1 MKKIILLS
9 VIFKLENMR
18 DNAIADIR
26 KYESDIKVR
35 TKNFAVRIVKLTN
48 ELKTKNIDYPL
59 RDQFLRSG
67 TSVGAN
73 VREAKASSSK
83 KELIR
88 FYEIALRS
96 ANETDYWMDVIEEG
110 CNLNIDL
117 LKTDKMELQE
127 ISKVLASIIINLKK

>member
-1 MKKIILLS
+1 LKY
-9 VIFKLENMR
+9 EN
-18 DNAIADIR
+18 DIR
-26 KYESDIKVR
+26 IR
-35 TKNFAVRIVKLTN
+35 TKRFAVRVVKLTN

-96 ANETDYWMDVIEEG
+96 ANETDYWMEVIEEG
-110 CNLNIDL
+110 CDLNTKL
-117 LKTDKMELQE
+117 MESDKKELQE
-127 ISKVLASIIINLKK
+127 ISKVLASIIINLKR

>member
-1 MKKIILLS
+1 
-9 VIFKLENMR
+9 VQYEN
-18 DNAIADIR
+18 
-26 KYESDIKVR
+26 DIKIR
-35 TKNFAVRIVKLTN
+35 TKNFAVRVVKITS
-48 ELKTKNIDYPL
+48 ELKSKNIDYSL

-73 VREAKASSSK
+73 VREAKASSSR

-110 CNLNIDL
+110 CELSVDIMKN
-117 LKTDKMELQE
+117 DKKELEE
-127 ISKVLASIIINLKK
+127 ISKVLGSIIMKLKIS

>member
-1 MKKIILLS
+1 MEY
-9 VIFKLENMR
+9 EN
-18 DNAIADIR
+18 DIR
-26 KYESDIKVR
+26 IR
-35 TKNFAVRIVKLTN
+35 TKSFAVRVVKLTN

-96 ANETDYWMDVIEEG
+96 ANETNYWMEVIEEG
-110 CNLNIDL
+110 CGLSNDL
-117 LKTDKMELQE
+117 MENDKKELQE
-127 ISKVLASIIINLKK
+127 ISKVLATIIINLKK

>member
-1 MKKIILLS
+1 M
-9 VIFKLENMR
+9 
-18 DNAIADIR
+18 
-26 KYESDIKVR
+26 KYESDIRIR

-110 CNLNIDL
+110 CSLDIKVLEN
-117 LKTDKMELQE
+117 DKKELQE
-127 ISKVLASIIINLKK
+127 ISKVLASIIINLKQ